1 MIQKKVFHIQAVG
14 MAKIFRANL
23 SSSIHANNRANNIL
37 VLGKD
42 FLQGVNS
49 TTIYAEKLYST
60 NFTVTNKNFSLSLD
74 YNGDNSYLFVNRKQ
88 IAKFKA
94 ADSEIVPYPLCLG
107 NISKDFSSINATN
120 TGLFGYVY
128 DFSVDSRAITNNKIH
143 DIHRYLMKKNKIV

>member
-23 SSSIHANNRANNIL
+23 SSSIHDRAN
-37 VLGKD
+37 LGKD